1 MTAPVAM
8 PVAAPVERCAVT
20 GITKP
25 ECHCAACLAALVARY
40 RPGRP

>member
-1 MTAPVAM
+1 MTAPSAM
-8 PVAAPVERCAVT
+8 PVAMPVERCAVT